1 MTAADA
7 DVERGVDAAEEPLD
21 AGPIGEWVMAMRAA
35 LLGARDADVPCGA
48 CTACCT
54 SSQFVPVG
62 PDETDALARIP
73 PALRF
78 PAPGLPPG
86 HVVLPYD
93 ERGHCPM
100 LVDGACSIYEQRPRT
115 CRTYDCRVFP
125 ATGVT
130 LDDPAKAAITRR
142 AARWRFGVTSDADR
156 AAAEGLRAAAA
167 RVADHPDRL
176 PADRV
181 PRNATERA
189 VLAVEM
195 HVGLVPDTMPGLLAP
210 HRPLPPIP
218 EDD

>member
-1 MTAADA
+1 MSGGPHQDPADA
-7 DVERGVDAAEEPLD
+7 PLE
-21 AGPIGEWVMAMRAA
+21 AGPLGEWVVAMRAA
-35 LLGARDADVPCGA
+35 LLGVQDADVPCGS

-62 PDETDALARIP
+62 PDEADALAHIP
-73 PALRF
+73 TALQF

-86 HVVLPYD
+86 HVLLPYD

-100 LVDGACSIYEQRPRT
+100 LVAGACSIYSHRPRA

-130 LDDPAKAAITRR
+130 LDDPPKVAIARQ
-142 AARWRFGVTSDADR
+142 AARWRFSVASDADR
-156 AAAEGLRAAAA
+156 VAADGLRAGAEAAG
-167 RVADHPDRL
+167 HPDRL
-176 PADRV
+176 PPDRV

-195 HVGLVPDTMPGLLAP
+195 HAGLVPGTMPGHP
-210 HRPLPPIP
+210 
-218 EDD
+218 DDPSR

>member
-21 AGPIGEWVMAMRAA
+21 AGPIGDWVMAMRAA

-100 LVDGACSIYEQRPRT
+100 LEAGACSIYEHRPRT

-125 ATGVT
+125 AAGVE
-130 LDDPAKAAITRR
+130 LDDPGKGAIARR
-142 AARWRFGVTSDADR
+142 AQRWEFAFPTADDRTRHEAVR
-156 AAAEGLRAAAA
+156 AATTFLDERRTRIDDGL
-167 RVADHPDRL
+167 V
-176 PADRV
+176 PAG
-181 PRNATERA
+181 ATALA
-189 VLAVEM
+189 VLALEVHGAFLQPE
-195 HVGLVPDTMPGLLAP
+195 PDTSAVEVTIARR
-210 HRPLPPIP
+210 RPRP
-218 EDD
+218 